1 MKGVSS
7 EWVTMSLEL
16 VELPRWTN
24 AACSDAHWR
33 VLRDP
38 AAPQPSN
45 LGHEPIRSAILK
57 LSDGIA
63 VRIVRLR

>member
-1 MKGVSS
+1 MGD
-7 EWVTMSLEL
+7 MSLEL

-38 AAPQPSN
+38 AAPQTLESWPRTD
-45 LGHEPIRSAILK
+45 P
-57 LSDGIA
+57 
-63 VRIVRLR
+63 LRHSQALRWHCRANRPAAL